1 MLKGIFLDAAGTLIR
16 LTKSVGAH
24 YSLVASLLMTVGQMS
39 FFDASEI
46 LAQDRNQQILELAV
60 ASPTAYALPL
70 IARILVLTSM
80 GIAGFAESWLM
91 ARFLFGIHMTIF
103 HPGIFAITL
112 IFTVLAGA
120 ATALITTAVFCLT
133 RTTRTYQNAI
143 SGPLYLL
150 SGALVPVSFLPA
162 VLRPLSRLLYLFWSA
177 DLLRESM
184 QPADPVS
191 ILPRLAAILILGG
204 AIALD
209 RYRVARAHE
218 LSAALSVSRNLTEE
232 LTQKGNELGK
242 AHRALALAVRI
253 ARLEGLAVGRGRGA
267 GKQERSEES

>member
-1 MLKGIFLDAAGTLIR
+1 MPLRILWVAARTQLRIARRNIENVYPLLTIPLQSLISLAIIVHSGR
-16 LTKSVGAH
+16 PDLAH

-80 GIAGFAESWLM
+80 GIAGFAETWLM
-91 ARFLFGIHMTIF
+91 ARFIFGIHMTIF

-191 ILPRLAAILILGG
+191 TLPRLAAILILGLSGG
-204 AIALD
+204 ALGTWLL
-209 RYRVARAHE
+209 RTM
-218 LSAALSVSRNLTEE
+218 LNNLRREGT
-232 LTQKGNELGK
+232 LGF
-242 AHRALALAVRI
+242 
-253 ARLEGLAVGRGRGA
+253 
-267 GKQERSEES
+267 S